1 MKSSPHTLRSVIVGT
16 VLSVICAGA
25 IHAAVVYYRQA
36 KAMEHAID
44 TLGDECRENGGCTLP
59 APLRI
64 TVSTA
69 RASRTMRAIDMTA
82 SSMFGGATEPTGRCL
97 RGGEYGSQR

>member
-1 MKSSPHTLRSVIVGT
+1 LFDAKNLTENRATMKSRLHTSRSVIVGT

-44 TLGDECRENGGCTLP
+44 TLGAECRENGGCTLP
-59 APLRI
+59 TPDL
-64 TVSTA
+64 
-69 RASRTMRAIDMTA
+69 
-82 SSMFGGATEPTGRCL
+82 
-97 RGGEYGSQR
+97 

>member
-1 MKSSPHTLRSVIVGT
+1 MKSRPHALRSVIVGT

-44 TLGDECRENGGCTLP
+44 TLGAECRENGGCTLP
-59 APLRI
+59 APDLSSENPI
-64 TVSTA
+64 WPLPSFAIHCGGTQ
-69 RASRTMRAIDMTA
+69 ASH
-82 SSMFGGATEPTGRCL
+82 SL
-97 RGGEYGSQR
+97 